1 MKDTILTAAIAV
13 LADDGLNN
21 WTVEEVAERAHC
33 AKGLVNY
40 HFRSK
45 RDLLT
50 RAAESLR
57 DDRQARRLAACKLG
71 GAAAL
76 DRLWQQLSE
85 EVRSGWFGAW
95 LALLAADEPLRNA
108 ARGADGESLA
118 AAAAQALGVEL
129 PPEAAVLIPTVLDG
143 IALQLLLGA
152 DPEAAEEA
160 YHRFW
165 VTLLR

>member
-1 MKDTILTAAIAV
+1 MKDTILSAAISV

-21 WTVEEVAERAHC
+21 WTVEEVADRAHC

-45 RDLLT
+45 QDLLA

-57 DDRQARRLAACKLG
+57 DDRQARRLAAFQAR
-71 GAAAL
+71 GATAL
-76 DRLWQQLSE
+76 DRLWQQLTE
-85 EVRSGWFGAW
+85 EVRSGWYAAW
-95 LALLAADEPLRNA
+95 LALAVADEPLRNA
-108 ARGADGESLA
+108 ARNTEGDGLARAASL
-118 AAAAQALGVEL
+118 ALGVEL

-143 IALQLLLGA
+143 LQLQLLLGA
-152 DPEAAEEA
+152 KPSLALEA

-165 VTLLR
+165 VTLLQ